1 MLRHRPVNLL
11 MKEQCMVLALAAALQ
26 ESSERLPTSVV
37 LGLLCV
43 ALASLSAVL
52 VGILVKRRMDRIAP
66 PDDEMTDA
74 LQERDERLE

>member
-1 MLRHRPVNLL
+1 MAVT
-11 MKEQCMVLALAAALQ
+11 LAIALQ
-26 ESSERLPTSVV
+26 ESGERLPASVV

-74 LQERDERLE
+74 SHERGERLE